1 MRNVI
6 TTIFLPLLIIFSGCS
21 VTNNHSSKKSEYKLN
36 SPNLTLVLPEIL
48 HEISGLTYIDA
59 NTIACVQDENG
70 FIFIYDILTNNIKE
84 QYTFNYDGDYEGIT
98 RVGQK
103 LYVLQSDGIL
113 FEITD
118 YTTPNF
124 KIYSYFTGIPADNN
138 EGLCY
143 DPQNDRLLI
152 ACKGKLGKGPEFKD
166 KRVIYGFDLKSKKL
180 SAEPVYEFDL
190 QVIKQFAIDEKI
202 QLPTRTKKKGEITEP
217 IIKFAI
223 SAIGIHPINSKLYVL
238 SATDHLIFIF
248 NELAEIEHIEQLDT
262 EMFNKAEGITFFEN
276 GDMLI
281 TNEGQ
286 DKRPS
291 LLRFNYIKFSES
303 KNK

>member
-1 MRNVI
+1 MMLHTISKYIFLIFII
-6 TTIFLPLLIIFSGCS
+6 TTGCS
-21 VTNNHSSKKSEYKLN
+21 VSNNHNLKKSEYKFHA
-36 SPNLTLVLPEIL
+36 PNVTLFLPEIL
-48 HEISGLTYIDA
+48 HEISGLTLIDA

-70 FIFIYDILTNNIKE
+70 YIFMYDIINNKIKE

-118 YTTPNF
+118 YTTPDF
-124 KIYSYFTGIPADNN
+124 KIFSYYTGIPADNN

-143 DPQNDRLLI
+143 DVENNRLLI
-152 ACKGKLGKGPEFKD
+152 ACKGKIGKGPEFKD
-166 KRVIYGFDLKSKKL
+166 KRVIYGFDLSTKKL
-180 SAEPVYEFDL
+180 SEEPVYEFNL
-190 QVIKQFAIDEKI
+190 QVIKQFALEEKVD
-202 QLPTRTKKKGEITEP
+202 LPTRTKKKGQITEP

-223 SAIGIHPINSKLYVL
+223 SAIGIHPITSQLYVL
-238 SATDHLIFIF
+238 SATDHLIFMF
-248 NELAEIEHIEQLDT
+248 NSLGEIEHIEQLDP

-286 DKRPS
+286 DKKPS
-291 LLRFNYIKFSES
+291 LLRFNYK
-303 KNK
+303 